1 MTGWIWRGLRRGIV
15 TTGYPRRSDAMPSGY
30 RGRVRALDAPQDDQR
45 RGAAA
50 CPTRAID
57 PGDSRA
63 VVDRRR
69 CIQCGQCARVAPDAF
84 AMDNAFAIA
93 QIADAAQV
101 RAVRAFRRSI
111 HLRHVDTG
119 SDGSEEQELQAMFN
133 PFYDANRLGI
143 FMTATPRHA
152 DVLIVTGPVT
162 HAMKA
167 PLERV
172 YEAMPD
178 PKIVIALG
186 TTACSGGILSGD
198 AIAGP
203 VDRVLPVDVY
213 IPGSPPA
220 PLTILHGIL
229 AAMGRVAEDVAP

>member
-15 TTGYPRRSDAMPSGY
+15 TTGYPHRSDGMPSGY
-30 RGRVRALDAPQDDQR
+30 RGRVKALDASQDDQH

-50 CPTRAID
+50 CPTGAIHPGEGRA
-57 PGDSRA
+57 A
-63 VVDRRR
+63 VDRRR
-69 CIQCGQCARVAPDAF
+69 CIQCGQCARVAPMAF
-84 AMDNAFAIA
+84 AMENAFAIA
-93 QIADAAQV
+93 QVVDAARV
-101 RAVRAFRRSI
+101 RAVRTFRRSI

-162 HAMKA
+162 HAMKT
-167 PLERV
+167 PLERA

-198 AIAGP
+198 AIVGP

-229 AAMGRVAEDVAP
+229 AALGRVAEDVAP